1 MANAQFESAP
11 AFPGAEGHGRYVTG
25 GRGGKIVHVTNLNDS
40 GTGSLRAAV
49 NGNEKKI
56 IVFDVG
62 GVIALNSD
70 LNIGANTTILGQ
82 TAPSPGITIRYYTV
96 RPHGNSIIRY
106 IRIRRGQEKDVNDG
120 ADALWQREI
129 NNLIIDH
136 CSFSWSIDEV
146 ASFYD
151 NNSFTMQWCTIGE
164 SLVNAGH
171 GKGAHGF
178 GGIWGGKLASFHHN
192 LLIHLNNR
200 TPRFNGARYN
210 WQGYKENL
218 EYSKYKWQNA
228 VQSEIV
234 DFRNC
239 VMYNWGDGNGCYGGP
254 GGGYVNIVN
263 NYYKAGPSTN
273 AKTRVTQISKG
284 ESGNSTPSEMV
295 GMTSLYYIKGNYVTA
310 ASSPVNY
317 DWAGVKYDQTSYK
330 SGSDYYTPDNA
341 NYYGSSVPHVTIN
354 GKSCVKIK
362 QDNPCPIGN
371 VTTHTAQKA
380 YDKVLSYAG
389 ASLYRDNVDERYA
402 KETRNNQP
410 TYSGSVTKKAGLVD
424 VVSDVK
430 GYTEANFGT
439 GARPAGFDSDND
451 GMPDAWEKENGLNPN
466 DASDAVLY
474 TLDVKKYYT
483 NIEVYANYLVEGI
496 VKAERAD
503 AESSFEEYF
512 PSIKSEIF
520 IPEEGGNTEGGN
532 EGGDVVGQTYFTMV
546 PSVASTADLSNGQ
559 TLQGSEFAT
568 VTGGKVMYQNNNTT
582 AYKAVTGSKF
592 YIGTSSC
599 YFKIDLDTPLKTG
612 DVITFYD
619 MLATSNGLNG
629 VYVGTS
635 STDKTYSTTTD
646 VFGTVTYSVPAGLG
660 GVSTI
665 YINRV
670 QGKGTY
676 FSKLTIDRMIDP
688 SSVSA
693 VKAEKDDAMFN
704 IYGMRVGNDYK
715 GIVIKNGKKYL
726 IK

>member
-25 GRGGKIVHVTNLNDS
+25 GRGGKVVHVTNLNDS

-310 ASSPVNY
+310 ASSPANY

-646 VFGTVTYSVPAGLG
+646 VFGTVTYSVPAGLN

-676 FSKLTIDRMIDP
+676 FSKLTIDHMIDP
-688 SSVSA
+688 SSVSTIN
-693 VKAEKDDAMFN
+693 VDKDDAMFN
-704 IYGMRVGNDYK
+704 IYGMRVGYDYK

>member
-25 GRGGKIVHVTNLNDS
+25 GRGGKVVHVTNLNDS

-546 PSVASTADLSNGQ
+546 PSVASTTDLSNGQ

-619 MLATSNGLNG
+619 MPATSNGLNG
-629 VYVGTS
+629 VYIGTS

-676 FSKLTIDRMIDP
+676 FSKLTIDHMIDP
-688 SSVSA
+688 SSVSNIN
-693 VKAEKDDAMFN
+693 VDKDDAMFN